1 MNQKH
6 LGTLALAWAGIFAFR
21 FFLLPVR
28 APNVEPLLASLMPVG
43 RHASVI
49 VSVLFAMSSIVAYDA
64 VTAGW
69 GSWTW
74 AAAGTYGLIAVAAHL
89 YFRALPATR
98 AHFVGFGIVATLAYD
113 AVTGLAMGPLIF
125 GQPFVLALAGQIP
138 FTLLHLAGTVLF
150 ALTVSP
156 LLDRALAVHPAG
168 VPAHAP
174 ARA

>member
-1 MNQKH
+1 MNQKQ
-6 LGTLALAWAGIFAFR
+6 LGALTLAWMGIFAFR

-28 APNVEPLLASLMPVG
+28 APNVEPLLASIMPAG
-43 RHASVI
+43 RHTSI
-49 VSVLFAMSSIVAYDA
+49 VTSVLFAMSSILAYDS

-89 YFRALPATR
+89 YFRTMPTTR

-113 AVTGLAMGPLIF
+113 AITGLAMGPLIF
-125 GQPFVLALAGQIP
+125 GQSFTLALAGQIP
-138 FTLLHLAGTVLF
+138 FTMLHLAGTVLF

-156 LLDRALAVHPAG
+156 LLDRTLAAHTATVSAHT
-168 VPAHAP
+168 PAHA
-174 ARA
+174 

>member
-1 MNQKH
+1 MHQKH
-6 LGTLALAWAGIFAFR
+6 LGTLVLAWAGIFAFR

-28 APNVEPLLASLMPVG
+28 APNVEPLLATLMPVG
-43 RHASVI
+43 RHASII
-49 VSVLFAMSSIVAYDA
+49 VSVLFAMSSILAYDA

-98 AHFVGFGIVATLAYD
+98 IHFVGFGVAATLAYD
-113 AVTGLAMGPLIF
+113 AITGLAMGPLVF
-125 GQPFVLALAGQIP
+125 GQPFALALAGQIP
-138 FTLLHLAGTVLF
+138 FTMLHLAGTILF

-156 LLDRALAVHPAG
+156 LLDRALAARTVEAS
-168 VPAHAP
+168 AHAP